1 MAQDWTVTGV
11 PTSIARDGWWLHKDV
26 TAAPAGTGAEG
37 TTSGGGA
44 ENRTAGGG
52 TGRRSHPRLLAL
64 AALVALGDALFY
76 GHAVGLSLAVFALV
90 LFAVATLPLVRLNPG
105 AWVVMLLSVLPVV
118 EHVQALSI
126 ALMTLGLMVALMWA
140 LRGPQGVSRL
150 PGAVLGLL
158 RTLPGQALRDGIG
171 AAVMLNRAPR
181 SAGRL
186 SRLLRD
192 WAFPV
197 GGALVLM
204 SLLVRAN
211 PVLGDWLGALGDLPL
226 NPRRMVARG
235 AGWVG
240 LALMIWPMLVA
251 DRARPVDL
259 PQSARPARR
268 WLTANAVT
276 HSLVGF
282 NAILA
287 LQTLLDLR
295 YLWSG
300 FAPPAGMTL
309 AEYAHRGAYP
319 LLATA
324 LLAGA
329 FALAAR
335 PWLDERRVLKPLMLL
350 WIAQNVLLALS
361 AVYRLDLYVQ
371 TFGLTYLRVHAGIWM
386 LLVAAGLA
394 LILGQVAADRPN
406 RWLMLRCAALG
417 LGTLYACAFINFAA
431 VIARHNV
438 ARIDSASFD
447 RAYLCSL
454 GPTAA
459 AEIPSALRLGRCA
472 WDNDFR
478 PPRIDGWRDWGYR
491 DWRVLR
497 YLERPEQPEVRREDS
512 RRG

>member
-11 PTSIARDGWWLHKDV
+11 PASIARDGWWLQHD
-26 TAAPAGTGAEG
+26 AADEG
-37 TTSGGGA
+37 PMKG
-44 ENRTAGGG
+44 AGGG
-52 TGRRSHPRLLAL
+52 QSATGGAGNGAARRPQARLLPL
-64 AALVALGDALFY
+64 VALVAFGDVLFY

-90 LFAVATLPLVRLNPG
+90 LFAVATLPLVRPNFA
-105 AWVVMLLSVLPVV
+105 AWGILLLSVLPVV
-118 EHVQALSI
+118 EHVQALSVALLAI
-126 ALMTLGLMVALMWA
+126 GLMTALMWA
-140 LRGPQGVSRL
+140 HLGPRAAPHL

-158 RTLPGQALRDGIG
+158 RMLPGQGLRDGIVL
-171 AAVMLNRAPR
+171 AAMLHHQPQP
-181 SAGRL
+181 AGRL
-186 SRLLRD
+186 SRLFRD
-192 WAFPV
+192 WAFPL

-226 NPRRMVARG
+226 NPRRIVVRS

-240 LALMIWPMLVA
+240 LALMIWPLLVA

-259 PQSARPARR
+259 HLPTRPARR

-276 HSLVGF
+276 HSLFGF

-287 LQTLLDLR
+287 LQTVLDVR

-300 FAPPAGMTL
+300 FAAPAGMTL

-329 FALAAR
+329 FALTAR
-335 PWLDERRVLKPLMLL
+335 PWLAERLVLKPLMLL

-371 TFGLTYLRVHAGIWM
+371 TFGLTYLRVHAGLWM

-406 RWLMLRCAALG
+406 RWLVLRCAALG
-417 LGTLYACAFINFAA
+417 LGTLYLCSFVNFAA
-431 VIARHNV
+431 VIARYNV
-438 ARIDSASFD
+438 MQMPDTRLDA
-447 RAYLCSL
+447 AYLCSL
-454 GPTAA
+454 GPSASAA
-459 AEIPSALRLGRCA
+459 LPPALRARCVEHLGYA
-472 WDNDFR
+472 
-478 PPRIDGWRDWGYR
+478 PRLPHIDGWRDWGYR

-497 YLERPEQPEVRREDS
+497 YLERPEQPEARREDT